1 MPNPR
6 RAFLGWLGA
15 SGALAAAGVPLTR
28 VEGSVVRGQPEP
40 LVPVSADWDMAWV
53 ERVTGKHRA
62 VFDSPE
68 LSEGAG
74 LFRACLWRDQ
84 YKEVYGTAREEMSAV
99 LVIRHAAIALAMNDA
114 YWARFEVGKAEKLKN
129 YATKKWYTT
138 NPIRVSAPGT
148 PAPWADYN
156 LESFMAQGG
165 SVLAC
170 NLAFRQVVSKFA
182 RGDKLK
188 RDAAETRAKEHLIPG
203 IVLQPSGIFAAL
215 RAQESGCSYILA
227 S

>member
-1 MPNPR
+1 MANPR

-15 SGALAAAGVPLTR
+15 GGALAAAGVPVPR
-28 VEGSVVRGQPEP
+28 IEAAMRRDREP
-40 LVPVSADWDMAWV
+40 LVPVSAAWDMAWV
-53 ERVTGKHRA
+53 DRITGKYRA

-68 LSEGAG
+68 VSEGAA

-84 YKEVYGTAREEMSAV
+84 YKEVYGTPREEMSPV

-114 YWARFEVGKAEKLKN
+114 YWARFSVGKEKKLKD
-129 YATKKWYTT
+129 YGTKKWYVS

-156 LESFMAQGG
+156 LESFMTQGG

-170 NLAFRQVVSKFA
+170 NLAFRQVVSQFA

-188 RDAAETRAKEHLIPG
+188 RDAAEARAKEHLIPG
-203 IVLQPSGIFAAL
+203 IVLQPSGIFAVL
-215 RAQESGCSYILA
+215 RAQESGCAYIMA